1 MFDAESE
8 FSLQSTATTAQVQ
21 TGWLLYRDF
30 GKRVFDLAF
39 VVLFSPLLFPII
51 ALLAVA
57 VRLDG
62 GAAFFGHKRVGKD
75 GRMFKCW
82 KLRSMVPD
90 AEERLRTYL
99 QENEHEQEFWQANF
113 KLAND
118 PRITKLGKFLRK
130 TSLDELPQFWNVLIG
145 DMSIVGPRPVTREE
159 TALYGNAKA
168 VLQTLRPGIT
178 GLWQVSGRNAIDY
191 DQRVA
196 LDLKYLGVL
205 DFPADI
211 GIIFRTVFVMLK
223 RTGV

>member
-8 FSLQSTATTAQVQ
+8 FSLQSTAATVQVQ
-21 TGWLLYRDF
+21 PQWLLYRDF
-30 GKRVFDLAF
+30 GKRAFDLAF
-39 VVLFSPLLFPII
+39 VVMLSPLLFPVI
-51 ALLAVA
+51 ALLALA

-75 GRMFKCW
+75 GKTFKCW

-99 QENEHEQEFWQANF
+99 LENKQEQEFWQANF

-118 PRITKLGKFLRK
+118 PRITRLGRFLRK

-145 DMSIVGPRPVTREE
+145 DMSVVGPRPVTREE

-168 VLQTLRPGIT
+168 VLQTVRPGIT
-178 GLWQVSGRNAIDY
+178 GLWQVSGRNAVDY
-191 DQRVA
+191 DHRIA
-196 LDLKYLGVL
+196 LDVKYLSVL
-205 DFPADI
+205 DFRADI

>member
-1 MFDAESE
+1 
-8 FSLQSTATTAQVQ
+8 
-21 TGWLLYRDF
+21 
-30 GKRVFDLAF
+30 
-39 VVLFSPLLFPII
+39 LLFPVI
-51 ALLAVA
+51 ALLALA

-75 GRMFKCW
+75 GKTFKCW
-82 KLRSMVPD
+82 KLRSMVPN

-99 QENEHEQEFWQANF
+99 LENKEEQEFWQANF

-118 PRITKLGKFLRK
+118 PRITKLGMFLRK

-145 DMSIVGPRPVTREE
+145 DMSVVGPRPVTREE

-168 VLQTLRPGIT
+168 VLQTVRPGIT

-196 LDLKYLGVL
+196 LDVKYLNLLG
-205 DFPADI
+205 FPADI
-211 GIIFRTVFVMLK
+211 GIIFKTVFVMLK

>member
-8 FSLQSTATTAQVQ
+8 FSLQSTAATVQVQ
-21 TGWLLYRDF
+21 PQWLLYRDF
-30 GKRVFDLAF
+30 GKRAFDLAF
-39 VVLFSPLLFPII
+39 VVMLSPLLFPVI
-51 ALLAVA
+51 ALLALA

-75 GRMFKCW
+75 GKTFKCW

-99 QENEHEQEFWQANF
+99 LENKEEQEFWQANF

-118 PRITKLGKFLRK
+118 PRITRLGRFLRK

-145 DMSIVGPRPVTREE
+145 DMSVVGPRPVTREE

-168 VLQTLRPGIT
+168 VLQTVRPGIT
-178 GLWQVSGRNAIDY
+178 GLWQVSGRNAVDY
-191 DQRVA
+191 DHRIA
-196 LDLKYLGVL
+196 LDVKYLSVL
-205 DFPADI
+205 DFRADI

>member
-1 MFDAESE
+1 MFDADSE
-8 FSLQSTATTAQVQ
+8 FSLQSTAATVQVQ
-21 TGWLLYRDF
+21 PQWLLYRDF
-30 GKRVFDLAF
+30 GKRAFDLAF
-39 VVLFSPLLFPII
+39 VVMLSPLLFPVI
-51 ALLAVA
+51 ALLALA

-75 GRMFKCW
+75 GKTFKCW

-90 AEERLRTYL
+90 AEQRLRTYL
-99 QENEHEQEFWQANF
+99 LENKEEQEFWQANF

-118 PRITKLGKFLRK
+118 PRITKLGRFLRK

-145 DMSIVGPRPVTREE
+145 DMSVVGPRPVTLEE

-168 VLQTLRPGIT
+168 VLQTVRPGIT
-178 GLWQVSGRNAIDY
+178 GLWQVSGRNAVDY
-191 DQRVA
+191 DHRIT
-196 LDLKYLGVL
+196 LDVKYLSVL

-211 GIIFRTVFVMLK
+211 GIILRTVFVMLK